1 MPKMNVDLINL
12 EESKDT
18 IVLIT
23 RTKQTKATKT
33 LFPIMIK
40 FWLLE
45 KRSAWNFILGKTY
58 F

>member
-12 EESKDT
+12 KESKDT

-40 FWLLE
+40 F
-45 KRSAWNFILGKTY
+45 
-58 F
+58 